1 MGQPSP
7 RTSVRDAVSK
17 LEGCCD
23 TLSYLWVDVIAR
35 RITGRGEITEMP
47 RYSSETIAFMI
58 EAIQRHCRPAIH
70 RMDVFAEMTVG

>member
-1 MGQPSP
+1 
-7 RTSVRDAVSK
+7 
-17 LEGCCD
+17 
-23 TLSYLWVDVIAR
+23 VDVIAR